1 MNSNNIVV
9 GMTITLALSFLTSC
23 GSLPTLV
30 KPPVSSYP
38 VKQYSPPPPSPVK
51 RPDVATAKFWKE
63 IKNWQGVP
71 YRYGGISNSG
81 VDCSGLTLRLYENLY
96 GIQLP
101 RSTTEQ
107 IHTGVP
113 VSQKSLKPG
122 DLIFF
127 KFRDNTR
134 HVGIYLSDR
143 RFTHASRKKKGV
155 TISCLD
161 NPFWKSRYR
170 AARRILDK
178 PPKQA
183 TQPLSAI
190 SLSNRT
196 AY

>member
-1 MNSNNIVV
+1 MNSTNIVV
-9 GMTITLALSFLTSC
+9 GLSITLALFFLTSC
-23 GSLPTLV
+23 GSLPSLV

-38 VKQYSPPPPSPVK
+38 VKRYSPAPVK
-51 RPDVATAKFWKE
+51 RPDMATAKFWKE

-71 YRYGGISNSG
+71 YRYGGISDSG
-81 VDCSGLTLRLYENLY
+81 VDCSGLAVRLYENLY

-113 VSQKSLKPG
+113 VSQNSLKPG

-134 HVGIYLSDR
+134 HVGIYLKDR
-143 RFTHASRKKKGV
+143 RFTHASIKKKGV

-183 TQPLSAI
+183 TQPLSKI
-190 SLSNRT
+190 SLSGRT
-196 AY
+196 VY